1 MKKSSSNTG
10 QRSSGRQV
18 KLSKAFKVIDD
29 ETRREIAEQ
38 RLNALEQDNY
48 NEKEIAGYQD
58 DDFSDDDSTAP
69 KKKKMKKNQ
78 DIRSKW
84 ATRAVKSLERILLDN
99 GISRDDPNVM
109 ATPNYYSVAAG
120 PSTIPPRRKFCT
132 ICGYLGDYSCV
143 RCGSRYCSIKCY
155 ESHQETK
162 CLKQSM

>member
-58 DDFSDDDSTAP
+58 DDFSD
-69 KKKKMKKNQ
+69 
-78 DIRSKW
+78 
-84 ATRAVKSLERILLDN
+84 
-99 GISRDDPNVM
+99 
-109 ATPNYYSVAAG
+109 
-120 PSTIPPRRKFCT
+120 
-132 ICGYLGDYSCV
+132 V
-143 RCGSRYCSIKCY
+143 R
-155 ESHQETK
+155 Q
-162 CLKQSM
+162 